1 MRGAKYNRDTPN
13 NVLNNTHS
21 FKELQFT
28 MINWNILCT
37 AKSIDIFNYMYIFMG
52 K

>member
-1 MRGAKYNRDTPN
+1 MRGAKYKRDMSN

-28 MINWNILCT
+28 MIKWNILCT
-37 AKSIDIFNYMYIFMG
+37 AKSTDICN
-52 K
+52 